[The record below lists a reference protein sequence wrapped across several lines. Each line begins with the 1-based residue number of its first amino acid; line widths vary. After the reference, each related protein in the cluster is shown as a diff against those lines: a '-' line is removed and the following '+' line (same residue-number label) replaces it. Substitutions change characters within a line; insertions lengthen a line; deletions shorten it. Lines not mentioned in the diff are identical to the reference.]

1 MEYIITRTVE
11 FKFLV
16 EADSKEDA
24 LINVKKMD
32 YVEADQLTNMETTVE
47 SIDDYEKSLGIMPR
61 MFRKEH
67 PNDRFFLDNIQVS
80 VDTLNNYFDTHDVGW
95 ETVENDNGGCDTII
109 LRD

>member
-11 FKFLV
+11 FKFSV

-24 LINVKKMD
+24 LINVEEIL
-32 YVEADQLTNMETTVE
+32 YEEADQLTDMGTTVE
-47 SIDDYEKSLGIMPR
+47 SIEEYEKSLGIMPR
-61 MFRKEH
+61 MFQKEH

-80 VDTLNNYFDTHDVGW
+80 VDTLNNYFHTHDVGW
-95 ETVENDNGGCDTII
+95 ENVENDNGGCDTII